1 LLIDHS
7 TSYRAL
13 LVPQISISA
22 TNPITQKAVNTTLS
36 STEASFNAGVF
47 AKAAG
52 NATDPK
58 SILGQ
63 PQEQIAAAAAGL
75 PTPYDVP
82 GLALNVFPVG
92 LIVTGIWM
100 ALFFGVVGAG
110 TIGRMQFRDQ
120 YRSAMKAR
128 GEERQ
133 RRI

>member
-1 LLIDHS
+1 MLTCFS

-22 TNPITQKAVNTTLS
+22 VNPVSQKSINTTLS
-36 STEASFNAGVF
+36 STESSFNAGVF
-47 AKAAG
+47 SKAAG

-63 PQEQIAAAAAGL
+63 PQEQIAAAAAGQ

-92 LIVTGIWM
+92 LIVTGTWM
-100 ALFFGVVGAG
+100 IMFFGVVGLG
-110 TIGRMQFRDQ
+110 TFGRLQFRDQ
-120 YRSAMKAR
+120 YRRALRAR